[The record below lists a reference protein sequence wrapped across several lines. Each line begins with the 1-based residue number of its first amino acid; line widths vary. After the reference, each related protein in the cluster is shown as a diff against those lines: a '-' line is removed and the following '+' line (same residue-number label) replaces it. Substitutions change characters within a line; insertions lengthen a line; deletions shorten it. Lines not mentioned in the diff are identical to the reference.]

1 MAKAVER
8 LANAIVELEASI
20 EAARRQAMELSNDLT
35 GLAERLATEKRSEI
49 RSVLSVASEELE
61 NIAREEE
68 ERLKEEFESEVS
80 EKVEEIGET
89 ATSNM
94 EKAVEAVLR
103 EIVDILKRV

>member
-20 EAARRQAMELSNDLT
+20 EAARRQAVELSNDLT
-35 GLAERLATEKRSEI
+35 GLAERLAMEKRSEI

-94 EKAVEAVLR
+94 EKAVESVLR